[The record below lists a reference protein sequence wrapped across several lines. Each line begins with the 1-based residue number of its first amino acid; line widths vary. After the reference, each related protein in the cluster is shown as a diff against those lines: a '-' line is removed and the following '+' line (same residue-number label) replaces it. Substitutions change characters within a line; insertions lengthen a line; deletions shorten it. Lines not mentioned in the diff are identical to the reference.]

1 MPGAQGGQKR
11 ASRSRR
17 MAVTDGC
24 ELESFTYQLD
34 TTEDQTHPTLDDQ
47 LLQSNISLP
56 VESKTRLGME
66 LSSWAHVGTGEALG
80 LIIKNHK
87 PTLPITASAV
97 NWLQT

>member
-1 MPGAQGGQKR
+1 
-11 ASRSRR
+11 

-66 LSSWAHVGTGEALG
+66 LSS
-80 LIIKNHK
+80 
-87 PTLPITASAV
+87 
-97 NWLQT
+97 